1 MTWFDAEIDSSMMAI
16 RAIHF
21 AATAAIAG
29 ALVFRAVV
37 AEPALR
43 CQREASAV
51 IEPQIRKVAWTGLV
65 VVITSG
71 VGWVLLLTMSLSGE
85 SVGEAIM
92 SGALSDVVTLTQFG
106 IVAQVR
112 LALAIALGICLTL
125 DRFPLARWL
134 ALGAALCLIASIAW
148 TGHAASTP
156 HALGY
161 VHLAADALHL
171 YAASAWI
178 GGLAPL
184 ALLLRIG
191 RRYHASAWV
200 KLELEA
206 VRRFSSLGMAS
217 VAVLIVSGMI
227 NAWILV
233 GSLRALVLTTYGWIL
248 MIKLAV
254 FAAMLAF
261 AAVNRFRLTPALA
274 SPTGSE
280 AHDRALRLVTRNT
293 LIEIALA
300 LVVFAIV
307 GALGTLHPAAH
318 LVS

>member
-1 MTWFDAEIDSSMMAI
+1 MTWFDLEIDSSIMAV

-21 AATAAIAG
+21 AATATTAG

-43 CQREASAV
+43 SQRDATVV
-51 IEPQIRKVAWTGLV
+51 IEPQIRTLAWIGLLVALV
-65 VVITSG
+65 SG
-71 VGWVLLLTMSLSGE
+71 VGWAVLLTMSLSGE
-85 SVGEAIM
+85 SCGEAIM
-92 SGALSDVVTLTQFG
+92 SGALSDVLTLTQFG
-106 IVAQVR
+106 IVAQIR
-112 LALAIALGICLTL
+112 LALALVLGTCLAL
-125 DRFPLARWL
+125 DRFALGRWL

-156 HALGY
+156 RELGY

-178 GGLAPL
+178 GGLLPL
-184 ALLLRIG
+184 ALLLRAG
-191 RRYHASAWV
+191 RRYHASAWA
-200 KLELEA
+200 KLELDA
-206 VRRFSSLGMAS
+206 VRRFSSLGIAS
-217 VAVLIVSGMI
+217 VAVLIVSGII

-233 GSLRALVLTTYGWIL
+233 GSLRGLVVNAYGWLL

-261 AAVNRFRLTPALA
+261 AAVNRFYLTPELA
-274 SPTGSE
+274 SQPGGE
-280 AHDRALRLVTRNT
+280 AHGEALRLLTRNT
-293 LIEIALA
+293 QIEIALG

-307 GALGTLHPAAH
+307 AVLGTLHPAAH
-318 LVS
+318 LVN

>member
-1 MTWFDAEIDSSMMAI
+1 MGPASASTVANPVSAATRCRSRCVRAGAGPTTSTGRCSRSTPTGPTAASPLRSASNAGSAQSMTWFDAEIDSSMMAI

-43 CQREASAV
+43 YQREASAV

-217 VAVLIVSGMI
+217 VAVLI
-227 NAWILV
+227 
-233 GSLRALVLTTYGWIL
+233 
-248 MIKLAV
+248 
-254 FAAMLAF
+254 
-261 AAVNRFRLTPALA
+261 
-274 SPTGSE
+274 
-280 AHDRALRLVTRNT
+280 
-293 LIEIALA
+293 
-300 LVVFAIV
+300 
-307 GALGTLHPAAH
+307 
-318 LVS
+318 

>member
-1 MTWFDAEIDSSMMAI
+1 
-16 RAIHF
+16 
-21 AATAAIAG
+21 
-29 ALVFRAVV
+29 
-37 AEPALR
+37 
-43 CQREASAV
+43 
-51 IEPQIRKVAWTGLV
+51 
-65 VVITSG
+65 
-71 VGWVLLLTMSLSGE
+71 
-85 SVGEAIM
+85 
-92 SGALSDVVTLTQFG
+92 
-106 IVAQVR
+106 
-112 LALAIALGICLTL
+112 
-125 DRFPLARWL
+125 
-134 ALGAALCLIASIAW
+134 
-148 TGHAASTP
+148 
-156 HALGY
+156 
-161 VHLAADALHL
+161 
-171 YAASAWI
+171 
-178 GGLAPL
+178 
-184 ALLLRIG
+184 
-191 RRYHASAWV
+191 
-200 KLELEA
+200 
-206 VRRFSSLGMAS
+206 MAS